1 MKISPII
8 AVTRTT
14 IARRT
19 YYVELERRLAEGIW
33 GLISNKSTYLYIHS
47 DKDRAETF
55 F

>member
-1 MKISPII
+1 MEISLII

-14 IARRT
+14 IAKRT

-33 GLISNKSTYLYIHS
+33 GLISNKSTYLYVHN